1 MHVASQRMSQGI
13 HINFRRRND
22 GMKVIFL
29 DIDGVLNSMDWFEK
43 TKGTKG
49 YREINPKKVEF
60 LKEIVDK
67 TNAKIVLSSTWR
79 GLAKS
84 ETEEEH
90 PMYSYLVDTLRK
102 YGMEIFQH
110 TPYINQERPKEIKA
124 WIEKNKERIGQFV
137 SLDDDFSE
145 EDYKEYGIEKF
156 LVKTSF
162 YEKDG
167 GLRQEH
173 VEKAIEILNK

>member
-1 MHVASQRMSQGI
+1 
-13 HINFRRRND
+13 
-22 GMKVIFL
+22 MKVIFL

-43 TKGTKG
+43 NKGIKG
-49 YREINPKKVEF
+49 YKKINPKKVEL

-67 TNAKIVLSSTWR
+67 TNAEIVLSSTWR
-79 GLAKS
+79 NIP
-84 ETEEEH
+84 EH
-90 PMYSYLVDTLRK
+90 HLFSYLVDMLK
-102 YGMEIFQH
+102 SKGMEIKSF
-110 TPYINQERPKEIKA
+110 TPKLGQNRPKEIKA
-124 WIEKNKERIGQFV
+124 WLEKNKTEEIESFI

-145 EDYKEYGIEKF
+145 EDYKEYGISDC
-156 LVKTSF
+156 LVKTLF

>member
-1 MHVASQRMSQGI
+1 
-13 HINFRRRND
+13 
-22 GMKVIFL
+22 MKVIFL
-29 DIDGVLNSMDWFEK
+29 DVDGVLNSMDWFEK
-43 TKGTKG
+43 TKGAKG
-49 YREINPKKVEF
+49 YREINPQKVEF
-60 LKEIVDK
+60 LKEIVEK

-102 YGMEIFQH
+102 YGMEIYKH
-110 TPYINQERPKEIKA
+110 TPYIGQNRPKEIKS
-124 WIEKNKERIGQFV
+124 WLEKNTAEGIESFV

-145 EDYKEYGIEKF
+145 EDYKEYGIQSF

-162 YEKDG
+162 YEKEG

-173 VEKAIEILNK
+173 VERAIEILNK